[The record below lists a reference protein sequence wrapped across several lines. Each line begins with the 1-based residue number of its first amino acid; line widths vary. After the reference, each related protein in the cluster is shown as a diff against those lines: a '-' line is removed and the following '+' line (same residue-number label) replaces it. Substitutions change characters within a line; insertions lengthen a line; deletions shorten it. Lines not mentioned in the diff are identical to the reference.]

1 MTIDFKK
8 LAAKLATP
16 WWGPMAPTEY
26 VLKPAG
32 VGVGK
37 IVKQNYGA
45 WNLTLMG
52 RGSYDIPKTLG
63 EQNMLV
69 AMFVRAS
76 QVALIEVRGQPLG
89 SYAMLMD
96 LAEFRAWL
104 GTHDAAA
111 LGAGLKVLR
120 DQADALLKVPAQ

>member
-1 MTIDFKK
+1 M
-8 LAAKLATP
+8 
-16 WWGPMAPTEY
+16 
-26 VLKPAG
+26 
-32 VGVGK
+32 GVGK

-52 RGSYDIPKTLG
+52 RGSYDIPKTLE

-76 QVALIEVRGQPLG
+76 QVPLIEVRGQPLG

>member
-26 VLKPAG
+26 VLKPSG

-37 IVKQNYGA
+37 IVKQAYGT
-45 WNLTLMG
+45 WNLTLLL
-52 RGSYDIPKTLG
+52 RGSYDIPKTLE
-63 EQNMLV
+63 EQNILI
-69 AMFVRAS
+69 AMWVQSLQLSR
-76 QVALIEVRGQPLG
+76 IEVRGQPLG

-96 LAEFRAWL
+96 LLEFRAWL
-104 GTHDAAA
+104 GTQLAMPI
-111 LGAGLKVLR
+111 GQNREVLIR
-120 DQADALLKVPAQ
+120 QADALLKVPAQ

>member
-26 VLKPAG
+26 VLKPSG

-37 IVKQNYGA
+37 IVKQDYGT
-45 WNLTLMG
+45 WNLTLLL
-52 RGSYDIPKTLG
+52 RGSYDIPKTLE
-63 EQNMLV
+63 EQNILI
-69 AMFVRAS
+69 AMWVQSLQLSR
-76 QVALIEVRGQPLG
+76 IEVRGQSLG

-96 LAEFRAWL
+96 LLEFRAWL
-104 GTHDAAA
+104 GSHLAMPIGQNREI
-111 LGAGLKVLR
+111 LIR
-120 DQADALLKVPAQ
+120 QADTLLKVPAQ

>member
-26 VLKPAG
+26 VLKPSG

-37 IVKQNYGA
+37 IVKQDYGT
-45 WNLTLMG
+45 WNLTLLL
-52 RGSYDIPKTLG
+52 RGSYDIPKTLE
-63 EQNMLV
+63 EQNILI
-69 AMFVRAS
+69 AMWVQSLQLSR
-76 QVALIEVRGQPLG
+76 IEVRGQSLG

-96 LAEFRAWL
+96 LLEFRAWL
-104 GTHDAAA
+104 GTQLAMPIGQSRET
-111 LGAGLKVLR
+111 LIR
-120 DQADALLKVPAQ
+120 QADNLLKVPAQ

>member
-1 MTIDFKK
+1 
-8 LAAKLATP
+8 
-16 WWGPMAPTEY
+16 MAPTEY

-52 RGSYDIPKTLG
+52 RGSYDIPKTLE

-76 QVALIEVRGQPLG
+76 QV
-89 SYAMLMD
+89 
-96 LAEFRAWL
+96 
-104 GTHDAAA
+104 
-111 LGAGLKVLR
+111 
-120 DQADALLKVPAQ
+120 